1 MPYLRGTGKV
11 IGIMDDKKIIEL
23 YFDRDESAISESDIK
38 YGAYCR
44 KIAYNILEDG
54 DECEECV
61 NDTYLRAW
69 NTIPPTVPNLLGAF
83 LGRITRNISL
93 DRYNSKMAAKRGGR
107 VFESLEELSE
117 IIGDNE
123 LERLEESKEITE
135 VINRFLEGE
144 KELSRRIF
152 VRKYFYGDSVLDI
165 SKRFKL
171 TESNVKVTLHRARA
185 RLGIMLRREGVFI

>member
-1 MPYLRGTGKV
+1 
-11 IGIMDDKKIIEL
+11 
-23 YFDRDESAISESDIK
+23 
-38 YGAYCR
+38 
-44 KIAYNILEDG
+44 
-54 DECEECV
+54 
-61 NDTYLRAW
+61 
-69 NTIPPTVPNLLGAF
+69 
-83 LGRITRNISL
+83 
-93 DRYNSKMAAKRGGR
+93 MAAKRGGR